1 MELIRLESINFAYPE
16 RPHVFKGLDF
26 SLKQGDRLGILGPNG
41 AGKSTLFMIAMGL
54 LKPGAGTVSLFG
66 KPMLTEKDF
75 QGMRTRLGYCFQDP
89 DDQLFSATVLEDVA
103 FGPLNQGKDKAEVRR
118 LVNNTLKTLG
128 LDGFGPRVTY
138 HLSGG
143 ERRLVSLATVLAMQ
157 PEALLLDEPTAGLD
171 QETEA
176 RLESVLMSSRLS
188 WAIIS
193 HDWEFLHRTCDA
205 ILHLKNG
212 VLTNPDMVPAKENVV

>member
-1 MELIRLESINFAYPE
+1 MELIRLEGIDFAYPE

-26 SLKQGDRLGILGPNG
+26 SLKKGDRLGILGPNG
-41 AGKSTLFMIAMGL
+41 AGKSTLFLIAMGL
-54 LKPGAGTVSLFG
+54 LKPGAGSVSLFG
-66 KPMLTEKDF
+66 KPMLAEKDF

-118 LVNNTLKTLG
+118 LVDNTLKTLG

-176 RLESVLMSSRLS
+176 RLESVLMSSQLS

-193 HDWEFLHRTCDA
+193 HDREFLQRTCNTL
-205 ILHLKNG
+205 LHLKNG
-212 VLTNPDMVPAKENVV
+212 VLTSLGEGSARAGVV